1 MIVME
6 SIEKI
11 NNNYLWDLPQYF
23 QIKENKLYE
32 QKLINVMMKGFII
45 SRNLAYLKI
54 KFTQEEEGLIEDY
67 KGMLNYVL
75 NLESSRINIEFIYN
89 LMYEYFEFM
98 DKKIEFIKKL
108 IEKKEYESFKDRY
121 SQILEEQGD
130 YFENNIFIEDFEE
143 SKYFRGYDNQITTE
157 LLDTDDGDY
166 VHINLEDYK

>member
-1 MIVME
+1 
-6 SIEKI
+6 
-11 NNNYLWDLPQYF
+11 
-23 QIKENKLYE
+23 
-32 QKLINVMMKGFII
+32 
-45 SRNLAYLKI
+45 
-54 KFTQEEEGLIEDY
+54 
-67 KGMLNYVL
+67 
-75 NLESSRINIEFIYN
+75 
-89 LMYEYFEFM
+89 MYEYFEFM

>member
-1 MIVME
+1 ME

>member
-1 MIVME
+1 
-6 SIEKI
+6 
-11 NNNYLWDLPQYF
+11 
-23 QIKENKLYE
+23 
-32 QKLINVMMKGFII
+32 MKGFII

>member
-1 MIVME
+1 ME

-45 SRNLAYLKI
+45 SRNLTYLKI

-157 LLDTDDGDY
+157 ILDTDDGDY